1 MDHFY
6 DNSLQT
12 GLMRDIAIDI
22 EILGE
27 HIVMLG
33 NQAGQIGLTR
43 QRLFPYLVRFLGC
56 RKE

>member
-1 MDHFY
+1 MSHVPHMDHFY

-27 HIVMLG
+27 HVVLLG
-33 NQAGQIGLTR
+33 NQVGQPFFAESRTYTESR
-43 QRLFPYLVRFLGC
+43 
-56 RKE
+56 E